1 MCETLRKIL
10 SGMLIL
16 TTLSLSG
23 AENTPQT
30 IPQQLLNR
38 ARQGEAQAQLEAG
51 FVYYKLNNPVLAA
64 YWFNA
69 AASQGLAEA
78 QYNLGRCCMAG
89 YGVEKNLHRALE
101 LFKAAALKELPQA
114 ELLLSQLLLAG
125 IAAVPDATPPRAAVA
140 PDEAAALKLLE
151 KLTCQ
156 GSAEAMTVYA
166 QYLIKKYP
174 EPQKHRIIELLKT
187 AAGKKHLPAMI
198 TLADYLLNRTDEL
211 RDEKLARQLL
221 KTASAESREAL
232 IKYAFAVENGFGAP
246 PDPAAAAQLY
256 KECLDKEFS
265 PLAAVRMAN
274 FYYTGSYGI
283 EQNIAEA
290 FALYTRSAAA
300 GVPEAI
306 YRLGECYRNG
316 IGTAQDQRKAFE
328 LLFQAARR
336 DYPLAQYAVGCCLAS
351 GEGTPQDESA
361 AFYWFNQAAMRFEP
375 RALLEVGKRYLY
387 GNGVEKDPVKA
398 AAFLEQALANGMNE
412 AQTLLDKALQEVDT
426 APETP
431 QLPTFTLT
439 PQP

>member
-1 MCETLRKIL
+1 M
-10 SGMLIL
+10 IL
-16 TTLSLSG
+16 TALSLSG

-69 AASQGLAEA
+69 AASQGVAEA
-78 QYNLGRCCMAG
+78 QYNLGRCYMAG

-101 LFKAAALKELPQA
+101 LFKTAALKELPQA
-114 ELLLSQLLLAG
+114 ELLLSELLLAG
-125 IAAVPDATPPRAAVA
+125 IASAPDATPPRAAVA
-140 PDEAAALKLLE
+140 PNEAAALQLLE
-151 KLTCQ
+151 KLTRQ
-156 GSAEAMTVYA
+156 GSAEAMTVHA

-174 EPQKHRIIELLKT
+174 EQQKHRIIELLKT
-187 AAGKKHLPAMI
+187 ASGKEHLPAMI
-198 TLADYLLNRTDEL
+198 TLADYLLNRTNEL

-221 KTASAESREAL
+221 QSASAQSREAL
-232 IKYAFAVENGFGAP
+232 IKYAFAMENGFGAP

-283 EQNIAEA
+283 EQNIAKA

-336 DYPLAQYAVGCCLAS
+336 DYPLAQYAVGSCLAN

-375 RALLEVGKRYLY
+375 RSMLEVGKRYLY
-387 GNGVEKDPVKA
+387 GNGVKKDPVKA

-412 AQTLLDKALQEVDT
+412 AKTLLDKALQEVSST
-426 APETP
+426 PETP
-431 QLPTFTLT
+431 QLPAFTLA
-439 PQP
+439 PQQ